1 MAQARQVVKYT
12 FLKVEAPVLSWPAQE
27 RVAAVREFTELL
39 EAGPTGETLLAY
51 STVGLRGDCDLLI
64 WQAADTV
71 DAIQRAESQ
80 WRATRLGPYLR
91 VAHSFLAMMKPS
103 PYLGRHKHPDQE
115 GRRTRLKPAGGRY
128 LFVYPM
134 VKKRIWYRL
143 PYERRKAM
151 MVEHFAIGHRYPQV
165 KINTAYSFGLDDQE
179 FVVAFE
185 CDEPAA
191 FLDLVMELRESQASR
206 YTERETP
213 IFTCVLMP
221 PAAALQLVRRLGVD
235 GAVLF
240 ADIMLPVA
248 FGLGVDLQL
257 VDGVGPVLDHP
268 LRSQADIDR
277 LQARPA
283 GEAVPFVLETIKLL
297 RRQLDPSVAVIG
309 FSGAPFTL
317 AGYLIEGKPSREF
330 LATKTMMYSQ
340 PSLWEALM
348 QRLSRLVLE
357 YLLAQVEA
365 GAQIVQVF
373 DSWVGCLSPAD
384 YRRYVLPH
392 MAGIFSGLRRGGAP
406 SIHFGT
412 GTAGILSLM
421 R

>member
-1 MAQARQVVKYT
+1 MPEARQAVKYT
-12 FLKVEAPVLSWPAQE
+12 FLKVDEAALRWPTDE
-27 RVAAVREFTELL
+27 REAAVREFTDLL
-39 EAGPTGETLLAY
+39 EIGPTADSLLAY

-80 WRATRLGPYLR
+80 WRATRIGPYLK
-91 VAHSFLAMMKPS
+91 VAHSFLAMMRPS

-134 VKKRIWYRL
+134 WKKRVWYRL

-213 IFTCVLMP
+213 IFTCVRMA
-221 PAAALQLVRRLGVD
+221 PAEALQLAL
-235 GAVLF
+235 
-240 ADIMLPVA
+240 
-248 FGLGVDLQL
+248 GLGTSERDESDELQRQVSL
-257 VDGVGPVLDHP
+257 
-268 LRSQADIDR
+268 I
-277 LQARPA
+277 A
-283 GEAVPFVLETIKLL
+283 G
-297 RRQLDPSVAVIG
+297 G
-309 FSGAPFTL
+309 
-317 AGYLIEGKPSREF
+317 
-330 LATKTMMYSQ
+330 
-340 PSLWEALM
+340 
-348 QRLSRLVLE
+348 
-357 YLLAQVEA
+357 
-365 GAQIVQVF
+365 
-373 DSWVGCLSPAD
+373 
-384 YRRYVLPH
+384 
-392 MAGIFSGLRRGGAP
+392 
-406 SIHFGT
+406 
-412 GTAGILSLM
+412 
-421 R
+421 

>member
-1 MAQARQVVKYT
+1 MAEARQAVKYT
-12 FLKVEAPVLSWPAQE
+12 FLKVAAPVLAWPADE
-27 RVAAVREFTELL
+27 RLAALMEFPQLL
-39 EAGPTGETLLAY
+39 EVRADSGTLITY

-71 DAIQRAESQ
+71 DEIQHAESQ
-80 WRATRLGPYLR
+80 WRATRLGTYLR
-91 VAHSFLAMMKPS
+91 VAHSFLAMMRPS

-213 IFTCVLMP
+213 IFTCVRMA
-221 PAAALQLVRRLGVD
+221 PADALQLALGL
-235 GAVLF
+235 AS
-240 ADIMLPVA
+240 VA
-248 FGLGVDLQL
+248 G
-257 VDGVGPVLDHP
+257 
-268 LRSQADIDR
+268 RER
-277 LQARPA
+277 LQRQVSLIA
-283 GEAVPFVLETIKLL
+283 G
-297 RRQLDPSVAVIG
+297 G
-309 FSGAPFTL
+309 
-317 AGYLIEGKPSREF
+317 
-330 LATKTMMYSQ
+330 
-340 PSLWEALM
+340 
-348 QRLSRLVLE
+348 
-357 YLLAQVEA
+357 
-365 GAQIVQVF
+365 
-373 DSWVGCLSPAD
+373 
-384 YRRYVLPH
+384 
-392 MAGIFSGLRRGGAP
+392 
-406 SIHFGT
+406 
-412 GTAGILSLM
+412 
-421 R
+421 